1 MNIILTGNTGK
12 LGKVL
17 YEHLL
22 ILDKSFFD
30 EIDNI
35 ATFSRSNNNEETEYT
50 LNYKGNLKDLHD
62 IETFINKVINKWD
75 TIDVLINNAGII
87 DMKSLIEYSE
97 EDYDFIFNVNVKG
110 TFFMTQ
116 AALKYMKSGS
126 KIINIGSTRAITG
139 APNKSLYSMSKFALR
154 SLTQCINA
162 EYKDRGI
169 SSTIICPGSFDT
181 VPINTV
187 VDAIMLAINTPNE
200 ANIPEVVIGGR
211 L

>member
-12 LGKVL
+12 LGRVL
-17 YEHLL
+17 
-22 ILDKSFFD
+22 FD
-30 EIDNI
+30 YLSDGINSV
-35 ATFSRSNNNEETEYT
+35 ATFSRSNYYQNISHSLDYRGDLKNILDIDDFI
-50 LNYKGNLKDLHD
+50 LNLN
-62 IETFINKVINKWD
+62 NKWKN
-75 TIDVLINNAGII
+75 IDILINNAGVIN
-87 DMKSLIEYSE
+87 MKLLEQYTE
-97 EDYDFIFNVNVKG
+97 DDYDDIFEVNVKG
-110 TFFMTQ
+110 AFFMTQ

>member
-12 LGKVL
+12 LGKTIFNKL
-17 YEHLL
+17 YNW
-22 ILDKSFFD
+22 S
-30 EIDNI
+30 NV
-35 ATFSRSNNNEETEYT
+35 ATISRNNNFGITQYSFPYRGDICHEFDIYNFIEAV
-50 LNYKGNLKDLHD
+50 HD
-62 IETFINKVINKWD
+62 KWG
-75 TIDVLINNAGII
+75 TIDILINNAGTVNL
-87 DMKSLIEYSE
+87 KSITEYTE
-97 EDYDFIFNVNVKG
+97 NDYDDIFEVNVKG
-110 TFFMTQ
+110 AFFMTQ

-126 KIINIGSTRAITG
+126 KIINIGSTRSITG

-162 EYKDRGI
+162 EYKDKGI

-200 ANIPEVVIGGR
+200 ANIPEIVLGGQ

>member
-1 MNIILTGNTGK
+1 MNIILTGNSGR
-12 LGKVL
+12 LGTVL
-17 YEHLL
+17 YESL
-22 ILDKSFFD
+22 IDGINSV
-30 EIDNI
+30 
-35 ATFSRSNNNEETEYT
+35 ATFSRNNDYLETVNMLKFKGS
-50 LNYKGNLKDLHD
+50 LNRIED
-62 IETFINKVINKWD
+62 IELFVKKVIDKWEN
-75 TIDVLINNAGII
+75 IDILINSAGII
-87 DMKSLIEYSE
+87 DMKPISNYSE

-116 AALKYMKSGS
+116 MVLKYMKSGG

-162 EYKDRGI
+162 EYKDKGI

-181 VPINTV
+181 VPINSV

-200 ANIPEVVIGGR
+200 ANIPEIVLGGQ

>member
-12 LGKVL
+12 LGRVL
-17 YEHLL
+17 
-22 ILDKSFFD
+22 FD
-30 EIDNI
+30 YLSDGINSV
-35 ATFSRSNNNEETEYT
+35 ATFSRSNEYTETVNT
-50 LNYKGNLKDLHD
+50 LNYKGSLKDLND

-75 TIDVLINNAGII
+75 TVDILINNAGII
-87 DMKSLIEYSE
+87 DMKPISNYSE

-116 AALKYMKSGS
+116 MVLKYMKTGS
-126 KIINIGSTRAITG
+126 KIINVGSTRAITG

-162 EYKDRGI
+162 EYKDKGI

-181 VPINTV
+181 VPINNV
-187 VDAIMLAINTPNE
+187 IDAIMLAINTPNE
-200 ANIPEVVIGGR
+200 ANIPEIVLGGQ